1 MSQNRAVWVLER
13 KDGKLKWKHQEQWGL
28 VRTNALLA
36 EVEVLGGRVLVFWEF
51 MCGDWNMG
59 SGSSG
64 RFLSLGIH
72 AEFYHSLKAGVQWT
86 AEALCWVGSGCT
98 LSQPLKWNLH
108 CLRSGTYEKEISW
121 LKCRCVSLLAALVPV
136 PWLRKVSM
144 SCLSK
149 VILLFQ
155 KNPTHSVVKYTHIY
169 IFNFVSFL
177 EQPK

>member
-1 MSQNRAVWVLER
+1 MEASRAVGI
-13 KDGKLKWKHQEQWGL
+13 GKNKCPASRGGSPWGQG
-28 VRTNALLA
+28 VGF
-36 EVEVLGGRVLVFWEF
+36 LGVHI
-51 MCGDWNMG
+51 WNMG

-72 AEFYHSLKAGVQWT
+72 AKFYHSLKAGVQWT

-136 PWLRKVSM
+136 LWLRKVSI